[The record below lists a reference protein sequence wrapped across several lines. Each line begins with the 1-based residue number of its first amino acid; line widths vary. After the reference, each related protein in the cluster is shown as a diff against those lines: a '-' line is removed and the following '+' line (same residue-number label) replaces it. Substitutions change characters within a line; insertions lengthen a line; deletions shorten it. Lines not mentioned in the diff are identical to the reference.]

1 MEIKCRTLQKLGD
14 FVKAIVRAIKM
25 LYFDNMEYYMELYT
39 KEKISLKNRSVFQKL
54 NDGTYFIKDMLTVQ
68 LEEKADGGILLILS
82 GNENVLT
89 EKELKKEI
97 FLLLEN
103 CFHVKKNS
111 LKIVKDLIFSE
122 NKKAEGA

>member
-1 MEIKCRTLQKLGD
+1 M
-14 FVKAIVRAIKM
+14 
-25 LYFDNMEYYMELYT
+25 
-39 KEKISLKNRSVFQKL
+39 
-54 NDGTYFIKDMLTVQ
+54 
-68 LEEKADGGILLILS
+68 
-82 GNENVLT
+82 LT
-89 EKELKKEI
+89 EKELKNEK

>member
-1 MEIKCRTLQKLGD
+1 MEIKCKTIKILGD